1 MVENFIIIA
10 EKFGIIAVVCAAA
23 FWFINKQNQFIQ
35 NDLSKDMHKRFE
47 RLEGIITD
55 DLRNIIIGLINAQKK
70 HTVDLKGLN
79 KSYEGLV
86 HIITKLSGNGLK
98 DKFRKNKRRRDY
110 D

>member
-1 MVENFIIIA
+1 MIDNLIIIA

-23 FWFINKQNQFIQ
+23 FWFINKQNQYIQ
-35 NDLSKDMHKRFE
+35 EDLTKDMHQKFN
-47 RLEGIITD
+47 RLEDIINK
-55 DLRNIIIGLINAQKK
+55 DLRQIIIGLINAQKK

-98 DKFRKNKRRRDY
+98 DKFRKNRREY
-110 D
+110 

>member
-1 MVENFIIIA
+1 MIDNFIIIA

-23 FWFINKQNQFIQ
+23 FWFINKQNQYIQ
-35 NDLSKDMHKRFE
+35 EDLTKDMHQKFN
-47 RLEGIITD
+47 RLEDIINK
-55 DLRNIIIGLINAQKK
+55 DLRQIIIGLINAQKK

-98 DKFRKNKRRRDY
+98 DKFRKNRRDY
-110 D
+110 E

>member
-1 MVENFIIIA
+1 MIDNLIIIA

-23 FWFINKQNQFIQ
+23 FWFINKQNQYIQ
-35 NDLSKDMHKRFE
+35 EDLTKDMHQKFN
-47 RLEGIITD
+47 RLEDIINK
-55 DLRNIIIGLINAQKK
+55 DLRQIIIGLINAQKK

-98 DKFRKNKRRRDY
+98 DKFRKNRREY
-110 D
+110 E